1 MKIFNLMTNQY
12 NNKQTYILN
21 TGPKDAEYMQPAGQT
36 ESVLT
41 HIQEFPPRVNRRL
54 LPALDRRYTVTL
66 RTTGRPLH
74 VIPTKLVFQ

>member
-1 MKIFNLMTNQY
+1 MKILNLMTNQY

-54 LPALDRRYTVTL
+54 LPALD
-66 RTTGRPLH
+66 TGRLLH